1 MEARYFLTQN
11 GESRISK
18 GEKREKIVGTFLRNY
33 LPKNWGIST
42 GEVFNQDGLVSRQ
55 VDIIIYD
62 YSRPALRDADLKLFP
77 VGSVLATCE
86 VKTTLDK
93 ERLDE
98 AVQNIQ
104 SVKSL
109 VTGRKQEGVVPTHP
123 PYGMVFAFDGSS
135 DKTDTVVATMPVG
148 ITPAEVAYD
157 PSNGEVFVANGIN
170 DTVSVISDATNTV
183 VATVSVG
190 SFPFGVAYDS
200 FRGEVFVTNED
211 VPPNSNGTVSVI
223 ADLTAIAASGSPG
236 ASSWT
241 YAGAAAGVAVIV
253 AVAAYY
259 TTSRGRSKPS
269 ATPALW

>member
-1 MEARYFLTQN
+1 MANYLNN
-11 GESRISK
+11 GTVSVISDTTNTVVATLKASAGGASFGIAYDSGK
-18 GEKREKIVGTFLRNY
+18 GELFVSNEIADT
-33 LPKNWGIST
+33 IS
-42 GEVFNQDGLVSRQ
+42 V
-55 VDIIIYD
+55 I
-62 YSRPALRDADLKLFP
+62 
-77 VGSVLATCE
+77 
-86 VKTTLDK
+86 
-93 ERLDE
+93 
-98 AVQNIQ
+98 
-104 SVKSL
+104 
-109 VTGRKQEGVVPTHP
+109 
-123 PYGMVFAFDGSS
+123 S

-200 FRGEVFVTNED
+200 FRGEVFVTNEG